1 MLYAMSKFGKFVKK
15 ESLHILRDTRTILV
29 VIGIPIVLTLL
40 FGFAIST
47 DVNNINV
54 AACAPHPTAAVR
66 EAVSRIEHNP
76 LFTFKG
82 YVTPDE
88 IDKTLRTGT
97 AGAVV
102 VFAHDYDRIVA
113 GTAAPGERATQI
125 VLDGSNPNVSASA
138 SAYLSQTIAPLLSP
152 STGGGSLSS
161 GEGGGRGFGLIDT
174 HILYNPQMK
183 SAYNFVPGILG
194 LIFIL
199 VCAMMTSI
207 SIVREKEMG
216 TMEVL
221 LVSPVRPLWIIV
233 AKMIPYFVL
242 SCINLATVLLI
253 AHFAL
258 GVPMTGSMMGILVI
272 SAIYIVLALGFGL
285 LVSTVTDKQV
295 VALLISGMLLM
306 LPIMMF
312 SGMLFPPENL
322 PLVLQPITY
331 IVPARWYIDAMRK
344 LMIEGLAFRD
354 VLLELGILCAMAI
367 GIIRVALM
375 KFNDRLE

>member
-54 AACAPHPTAAVR
+54 AVCAPHTTASVR

-82 YVTPDE
+82 YVSPDE
-88 IDKTLRTGT
+88 IDKILRTGAT
-97 AGAVV
+97 GAVV
-102 VFAHDYDRIVA
+102 VFAHDYDRIIA

-125 VLDGSNPNVSASA
+125 VLDGTNPNTSASA
-138 SAYLSQTIAPLLSP
+138 AAYLSQTVNQSAMP
-152 STGGGSLSS
+152 
-161 GEGGGRGFGLIDT
+161 GLIET
-174 HILYNPQMK
+174 HILYNPQLK

-242 SCINLATVLLI
+242 SCINLTSVLLI
-253 AHFAL
+253 ARFAL
-258 GVPMTGSMMGILVI
+258 GVPMTGSMVGILVI
-272 SAIYIVLALGFGL
+272 STIYIILALGFGL
-285 LVSTVTDKQV
+285 LVSTITDKQV

-322 PLVLQPITY
+322 PLVLRPITY

>member
-1 MLYAMSKFGKFVKK
+1 MNRFLQFVKK

-54 AACAPHPTAAVR
+54 AVCAPHRTESISKAVMQMQR
-66 EAVSRIEHNP
+66 NP

-82 YVTPDE
+82 YVSADE
-88 IDKTLRTGT
+88 IDAVLRSGKAGAVLVINDEYDRILAGT
-97 AGAVV
+97 AGGGEKAV
-102 VFAHDYDRIVA
+102 
-113 GTAAPGERATQI
+113 QI
-125 VLDGSNPNVSASA
+125 VLDGSNPTVSASGG
-138 SAYLSQTIAPLLSP
+138 AYLTSMLNSYWGQGAAMN
-152 STGGGSLSS
+152 
-161 GEGGGRGFGLIDT
+161 LIEN

-221 LVSPVRPLWIIV
+221 LVSPVKPIWIIM

-242 SCINLATVLLI
+242 SCVNLLSVLLI
-253 AHFAL
+253 AKFAL
-258 GVPMTGSMMGILVI
+258 GVPMTGSLAGIVVI
-272 SAIYIVLALGFGL
+272 SMVYVALALGFGL
-285 LVSTVTDKQV
+285 LVSTITDKQV

-312 SGMLFPPENL
+312 SGMLFPTENL
-322 PLVLQPITY
+322 PVVFKPFTY
-331 IVPARWYIDAMRK
+331 VVPARWYIDAMRK

-354 VLLELGILCAMAI
+354 VLMELGILVIMTM
-367 GIIRVALM
+367 GILRVALM

>member
-1 MLYAMSKFGKFVKK
+1 MRFSEASQEKLLEMNRFLQFVKK

-54 AACAPHPTAAVR
+54 AVCAPHRTESISKAVMQMQR
-66 EAVSRIEHNP
+66 NP

-82 YVTPDE
+82 YVSADE
-88 IDKTLRTGT
+88 IDAVLRSGKAGAVLVINDEYDRILAGT
-97 AGAVV
+97 AGGGEKAV
-102 VFAHDYDRIVA
+102 
-113 GTAAPGERATQI
+113 QI
-125 VLDGSNPNVSASA
+125 VLDGSNPTVSASGG
-138 SAYLSQTIAPLLSP
+138 AYLTSMLNSYWGQGAAMN
-152 STGGGSLSS
+152 
-161 GEGGGRGFGLIDT
+161 LIEN

-221 LVSPVRPLWIIV
+221 LVSPVKPIWIIM

-242 SCINLATVLLI
+242 SCVNLLSVLLI
-253 AHFAL
+253 AKFAL
-258 GVPMTGSMMGILVI
+258 GVPMTGSLAGIVVI
-272 SAIYIVLALGFGL
+272 SMVYVALALGFGL
-285 LVSTVTDKQV
+285 LVSTITDKQV

-312 SGMLFPPENL
+312 SGMLFPTENL
-322 PLVLQPITY
+322 PVVFKPFTY
-331 IVPARWYIDAMRK
+331 VVPARWYIDAMRK

-354 VLLELGILCAMAI
+354 VLMELGILVIMTM
-367 GIIRVALM
+367 GILRVALM